1 MSQDGLGSYPYRTW
15 YVLGT
20 YHELGFCMIISSCI
34 YRFTPCFFGGS
45 LRITTSRGFIMFLR
59 MLIMYDVYP
68 KSETKKFLY
77 LLVDEFLFTCE
88 CIISGKN
95 LHGISLRRDLT
106 FILFSL
112 SYFCFSQEDFLSYIF
127 CESKIIIY
135 HASSWGITI
144 LLCICQYFSTYINCF
159 MIPSHNIYP
168 CGHKYQFFHIP
179 FCILLQNCYFWL
191 I

>member
-68 KSETKKFLY
+68 KSETKKNSYIY
-77 LLVDEFLFTCE
+77 LLMNF
-88 CIISGKN
+88 
-95 LHGISLRRDLT
+95 
-106 FILFSL
+106 FSRA
-112 SYFCFSQEDFLSYIF
+112 S
-127 CESKIIIY
+127 
-135 HASSWGITI
+135 ASSLEKIFMESLFEEIWLLFYFPCHIFVFPRRTFYHIFFVKVKLLFIMLHPEASLFYYVSVNILVHTLIVLWYLHTI
-144 LLCICQYFSTYINCF
+144 FTLVDINT
-159 MIPSHNIYP
+159 N
-168 CGHKYQFFHIP
+168 FFTFP
-179 FCILLQNCYFWL
+179 FVSCYKTVIFG
-191 I
+191 